1 MVEKLILYLF
11 VVLTLVYSNGCKDS
25 GIDIKNLQLVNTS
38 WRLESFE
45 TIGVYITPIQD
56 GRVYSI
62 TFLPDLGCASKGRLQ
77 RLCGDIRN
85 VRQGNRSADC
95 CESSILHRKVLWTRV
110 ALLVISGWT

>member
-62 TFLPDLGCASKGRLQ
+62 TFLPDSVAQ
-77 RLCGDIRN
+77 
-85 VRQGNRSADC
+85 VRADC
-95 CESSILHRKVLWTRV
+95 NDCVATYETSVRGTDPQIAVRVLYCTEKYCGPESLYW
-110 ALLVISGWT
+110 